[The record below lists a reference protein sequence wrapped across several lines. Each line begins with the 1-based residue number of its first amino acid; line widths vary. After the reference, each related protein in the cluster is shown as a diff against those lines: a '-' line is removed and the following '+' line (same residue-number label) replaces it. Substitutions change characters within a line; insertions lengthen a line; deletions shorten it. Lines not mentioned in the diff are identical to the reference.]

1 MKTIK
6 YTIPSYKRPLIIK
19 THTLAMLE
27 RYKIPKK
34 QIYIFV
40 ANQEEYND
48 YNNSINDGEY
58 KLIIGEM
65 GLDKQRNFITNYFK
79 EGQYI
84 VNIDDDVKKIM
95 ILEHDKLKEVDNFQE
110 HINKGF
116 RMCNEY
122 NSYIWGIHQ
131 TQNSL
136 NLRNSITF
144 DFSFIVG
151 FFWGCI
157 NRHLPELNITM
168 PIKEDYERTIKYWLK
183 DKTIVKFNY
192 LCAETMVYKTD
203 GGLQTIYPDRTE
215 MSNNCS
221 SILAT
226 TYPEYF
232 IIRNTQLNNANKSKY
247 CELRCSRIH
256 KSVNNYYKQLPLINK
271 DDNIIKKIEN
281 ILVESKLLIN
291 KKRLNSG
298 VGVSQTFGKYRVRK
312 RMGLFES
319 KNNTKYPELYSILL
333 EFYEKYVK
341 EHLPEYTSIQVN
353 KNYKTSPH
361 IDKNNAGI
369 SYIIGLG
376 DYKGGELIIN
386 SYKHDI
392 HYKPLMFEGKK
403 WIHST
408 NDFNDNRYSLVF
420 FKLN

>member
-6 YTIPSYKRPLIIK
+6 YAIPSYKRPLIIK

-40 ANQEEYND
+40 ASQEEYND
-48 YNNSINDGEY
+48 YKNSINDNEY
-58 KLIIGEM
+58 KLIIGEL

-79 EGQYI
+79 EGQLLL
-84 VNIDDDVKKIM
+84 NIDDDVKKII
-95 ILEHDKLKEVDNFQE
+95 ILEDDKLKEVDNFQE

-131 TQNSL
+131 TSNKKF
-136 NLRNSITF
+136 LRQSITF
-144 DFSFIVG
+144 DFGFIVG

-157 NRHLPELNITM
+157 NRHLPELSITM

-183 DKTIVKFNY
+183 DKTIIKFNY
-192 LCAETMVYKTD
+192 LCAETMVYKTE
-203 GGLQTIYPDRTE
+203 GGLQFIYPDRTE
-215 MSNNCS
+215 ISNNSC
-221 SILAT
+221 SILAN
-226 TYPEYF
+226 TYPQYF
-232 IIRNTQLNNANKSKY
+232 TIRNTQLNNANKSKY

-256 KSVNNYYKQLPLINK
+256 KSVNNYYKQLPVINK
-271 DDNIIKKIEN
+271 DDDLIKKLEN
-281 ILVESKLLIN
+281 ILASSKLLVN

-298 VGVSQTFGKYRVRK
+298 IGISQTFGKYRVRK
-312 RMGLFES
+312 KLGLFES
-319 KNNTKYPELYSILL
+319 KNNSKYPELYNVLL
-333 EFYEKYVK
+333 EFYEKYIK

-353 KNYKTSPH
+353 KNYKTLPH

-369 SYIIGLG
+369 SYIVGLG
-376 DYKGGELIIN
+376 NYNGGNLIVN

-392 HYKPLMFEGKK
+392 HYKPLMFDGKK
-403 WIHST
+403 WIHYT
-408 NDFNDNRYSLVF
+408 DDYIGDRYSLVF

>member
-6 YTIPSYKRPLIIK
+6 YAIPSYKRPLIIK

-40 ANQEEYND
+40 ASQEEYND
-48 YNNSINDGEY
+48 YKNSINDNEY
-58 KLIIGEM
+58 KLIIGEF

-79 EGQYI
+79 EGQWL

-95 ILEHDKLKEVDNFQE
+95 ILEYDKLKEVDNFQE

-131 TQNSL
+131 TQNPL
-136 NLRNSITF
+136 NLRQSIIF

-183 DKTIVKFNY
+183 DKTIVKLNY
-192 LCAETMVYKTD
+192 LCAETMVYKTE
-203 GGLQTIYPDRTE
+203 GGLQCIYPNRTE

-221 SILAT
+221 SILAN

-232 IIRNTQLNNANKSKY
+232 TIRNTQLNNANKSKY
-247 CELRCSRIH
+247 FELRCSRIH
-256 KSVNNYYKQLPLINK
+256 KSNNNYYTELEPINK
-271 DDNIIKKIEN
+271 DDDIIKKLES
-281 ILVESKLLIN
+281 ILASSNLLVN
-291 KKRLNSG
+291 KKRLNG
-298 VGVSQTFGKYRVRK
+298 GIGISQTFGKYRVRK

-319 KNNTKYPELYSILL
+319 KNNAKYPELYSILL
-333 EFYEKYVK
+333 DFYNKFVK
-341 EHLPEYTSIQVN
+341 EHMPEYTSIQVN
-353 KNYKTSPH
+353 KNYKTLPH

-369 SYIIGLG
+369 SYIVGLG
-376 DYKGGELIIN
+376 NYKGGNLIVN

-392 HYKPLMFEGKK
+392 HYKPLMFDGKK
-403 WIHST
+403 WIHYT
-408 NDFNDNRYSLVF
+408 DDYIGDRYSLVF